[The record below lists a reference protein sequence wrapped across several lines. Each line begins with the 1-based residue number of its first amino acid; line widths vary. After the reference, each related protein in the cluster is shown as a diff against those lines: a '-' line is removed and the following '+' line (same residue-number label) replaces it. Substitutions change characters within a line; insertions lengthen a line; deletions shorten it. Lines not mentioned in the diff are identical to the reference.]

1 MILWLWPMPAISM
14 RKLGFRSRRR
24 LSTPG
29 TPSARIS
36 GRIGVAHEIDNS
48 PGACSRA
55 VFKIRKRRR
64 SWVAIPTTRQD
75 RADPSRSGKDR
86 GMIPRQAYG
95 LHSYVFWEQ
104 KRAQVGLYSMNGK
117 KGFSGCPRIKKGIR
131 SGRPLR
137 PLSPHEERWQRGV
150 PGNPQPFGWFYRRSL
165 NKNRPG
171 HTCLKQPARA
181 GSAALGSGV

>member
-1 MILWLWPMPAISM
+1 MMYDALAVWPMPAISM
-14 RKLGFRSRRR
+14 RKPGFRSRRR

-29 TPSARIS
+29 IPSARIS

-64 SWVAIPTTRQD
+64 S
-75 RADPSRSGKDR
+75 RAAHTNNHAGQSRPVPFREGSWDDPG
-86 GMIPRQAYG
+86 QAYG

-117 KGFSGCPRIKKGIR
+117 KGFSGCPRIGIDIR
-131 SGRPLR
+131 AGRAPLR
-137 PLSPHEERWQRGV
+137 G
-150 PGNPQPFGWFYRRSL
+150 GRRQGGTL
-165 NKNRPG
+165 ETPDCRLAFFLGKLAGAPAAAFAMIQKGGPRPPE
-171 HTCLKQPARA
+171 LD
-181 GSAALGSGV
+181 

>member
-1 MILWLWPMPAISM
+1 MPAISM

-64 SWVAIPTTRQD
+64 SWVAIPTTIQD

-117 KGFSGCPRIKKGIR
+117 KGFSGCPRIGIDIR
-131 SGRPLR
+131 AGRAPLR
-137 PLSPHEERWQRGV
+137 G
-150 PGNPQPFGWFYRRSL
+150 GRRQGGTL
-165 NKNRPG
+165 ETPDCRLAFFLGKLAGAPAAAFAMIQKGGPRPPE
-171 HTCLKQPARA
+171 LD
-181 GSAALGSGV
+181 